1 MPKQWHI
8 ECFAPRIQSSSMPTV
23 SDISFDCPHCQ
34 GPLMAELSHVG
45 LTCDCPHCYAQF
57 QVPDVRVVDKEK
69 FVEPQGLRRVL
80 KQVRDQEWEML
91 RRKLRAAKAY
101 NAELE
106 AELHRVQ
113 TALAAAKSSEEKGAE
128 VEALR
133 KQQDAEIELLR
144 RELSAARDE
153 AATFKKKNEE
163 LARLAPAGREE
174 SPKGR
179 GKKAGELEHEVEH
192 LRVELAETQSKL
204 EAEQAKVLV
213 MEAAGI
219 SPDAP
224 VADEA
229 RIRELEKQLAELRKS
244 NDSLR
249 AARDKVHAELIA
261 LKESFATSEDENQ
274 QLEVVLGHL
283 EESLAEVLE
292 RITARRTLGQKPA

>member
-1 MPKQWHI
+1 
-8 ECFAPRIQSSSMPTV
+8 
-23 SDISFDCPHCQ
+23 
-34 GPLMAELSHVG
+34 MAELSHVG

-57 QVPDVRVVDKEK
+57 QVPDVSTVDKEK

-91 RRKLRAAKAY
+91 RRKLRAAKEHS
-101 NAELE
+101 AELE

-113 TALAAAKSSEEKGAE
+113 TALAAAKPSEEKAAE

-133 KQQDAEIELLR
+133 KQQDAEIELPR
-144 RELSAARDE
+144 RELSTARDE
-153 AATFKKKNEE
+153 AAAFKKKNEE
-163 LARLAPAGREE
+163 LARLAQAGREE

-179 GKKAGELEHEVEH
+179 GKKTGELEQEVER
-192 LRVELAETQSKL
+192 LRGELLETQSKL
-204 EAEQAKVLV
+204 EVEQAKVLV

-219 SPDAP
+219 SPEAP
-224 VADEA
+224 AADEA

-249 AARDKVHAELIA
+249 AARDKAHAELTA
-261 LKESFATSEDENQ
+261 LKERSATSDDENQ
-274 QLEVVLGHL
+274 QLEMALGHL

-292 RITARRTLGQKPA
+292 RITARRTMGQKPA